1 MDQTRKLI
9 PLLATAA
16 SLLMAVALVI
26 GAAAAPDPFKGKWH
40 STDVDGSYQTLHI
53 GGGPGSSYH
62 VRYFDDGASVCA
74 EDMLTAASANG
85 WLTAS
90 GDTLSGVIQVY
101 CLFSPPTPYE
111 SGSDFEYRLVGGNLL
126 DQHGITWTH

>member
-1 MDQTRKLI
+1 MNKTRKLI
-9 PLLATAA
+9 PLLGTAA
-16 SLLMAVALVI
+16 SLLMAAALVI

-40 STDVDGSYQTLHI
+40 STDIDGSYQTLQI

-62 VRYFDDGASVCA
+62 VRYFDDGATVCA

-85 WLTAS
+85 WLTVS
-90 GDTLSGVIQVY
+90 EDTLSGVIQVY

-111 SGSDFEYRLVGGNLL
+111 EGSYFQYTLVAGNLV
-126 DQHGITWTH
+126 DQYGTV